1 MNFSRIFI
9 LRPVATWLLMIALV
23 LVGLVAVRVLPVSS
37 LPSVDYPTIQVQT
50 FYPGA
55 SPSVMATTVTA
66 PLEVQLGQIPGLQQM
81 ISYSAEGSSVITLQ
95 FDLALNLDVAQQNVQ
110 QAINAATSLLP
121 SGLPAPPTYAKVNPA
136 DQPIMTLAVTSKT
149 LSLTQLQDAAN
160 NRLAAKI
167 SQVAGVGV
175 VTLAGGNVP
184 AVRVEADPQKL
195 AAYGLN
201 LDDLRTLLAN
211 VNVSQPKGNFDG
223 PELDYTL
230 DANDQIS
237 DPQDY
242 LDTVIAYQ
250 NGSPVYLRDVAHVS
264 KAAQDVERGAWFNK
278 TPAIVLNVQRQPGAN
293 VIATVDQIKRA
304 LPQLEA
310 TLPAGMEVSVVSDS
324 TGVIRSSVS
333 DAAFELVLAVV
344 LVVAVIF
351 VFLRNV
357 PATIIPSISVPVS
370 LIATLAVMY
379 ELGYSIDNLSLMAL
393 IIATGFVVDD
403 SIVMIENVVRYLEQG
418 MPPLEAALAGAGQIG
433 FTIMSLTISLI
444 AVLIPLL
451 FMGGVIGRLFGE
463 FAVTLAVTIV
473 ISAIVSL
480 TVVPMLCARIL
491 RAQEDRH
498 PSRFERVSERLFDKT
513 LAAYERGLR
522 WVLDHQLL
530 TLIVALI
537 TVALTVVLYV
547 VIPKGLF
554 PVQDVGVLQGITVA
568 DNSVSY
574 SAMVKRQ
581 TALAEEVLKDPDVTS
596 ITSYVGIDGINT
608 TLNNGRFLINLK
620 ARDDRSETAA
630 EIGRRIQTATA
641 GVPGIKLYVQPAQDL
656 TLDTTV
662 SPNQYKFVLRGPDQ
676 ATLAKYVPPL
686 IARMKKISS
695 ITDVASDLDT
705 SGLSIQVEVN
715 RQLAAR
721 YGITPA
727 TIDNALYDALGQ
739 RIVSTIFQQSAQYR
753 VILVAKP
760 ESLNTINS
768 LGAIYLPS
776 QTSSSGQVP
785 LSAIATLKIISTP
798 LAISHLQQFPAV
810 TVSFNLAS
818 DASLSSAVKEI
829 RAAQQAVNLPPSI
842 ASSFQGAAQAF
853 EDSLSS
859 EVYLLIAAL
868 VAVYIV
874 LGVLYESFIHPV
886 TILSTLPSAGI
897 GALLAL
903 MITGSD
909 LDVIGIIGIVLL
921 IGIVKKNAIMMV
933 DFALDAERNH
943 HKPPREAIFE
953 ASLLRFRPILMTTLA
968 AMLGALPMLLG
979 TGTGSELRRP
989 LGLAII
995 GGLMLSQ
1002 LLTLFTTPVIY
1013 LYFDRM
1019 AERVRERRAARRA
1032 ARGGTPP
1039 PQGPDQTDG
1048 SSGPTSPKAPD
1059 EPPAGDAP

>member
-1 MNFSRIFI
+1 MNISRPFI
-9 LRPVATWLLMIALV
+9 LRPVATSLLMIALV
-23 LVGLVAVRVLPVSS
+23 LVGLVAVRFLPVSS
-37 LPSVDYPTIQVQT
+37 LPDVDYPTIQVQT

-66 PLEVQLGQIPGLQQM
+66 PLEVQLGEIPGLQQM
-81 ISYSAEGSSVITLQ
+81 ISYSSEGASVITLQ
-95 FDLALNLDVAQQNVQ
+95 FDLSLNLDIAQQNVQ
-110 QAINAATSLLP
+110 QAINAANSFLP

-136 DQPIMTLAVTSKT
+136 DQPILTLAVTSKSM
-149 LSLTQLQDAAN
+149 SLTQLQDAAN
-160 NRLAAKI
+160 NRLATKI
-167 SQVAGVGV
+167 SEVSGVGL
-175 VTLAGGNVP
+175 VTSAGGNVP
-184 AVRVEADPQKL
+184 AVRVEADPRKL

-223 PELDYTL
+223 PELDYTIN
-230 DANDQIS
+230 ANDQIV
-237 DPQDY
+237 DPKDY

-250 NGSPVYLRDVAHVS
+250 NGAPVYLRDVARVS
-264 KAAQDVERGAWFNK
+264 QAAQDVERGAWYNH

-293 VIATVDQIKRA
+293 VIATVDQIMKL
-304 LPQLEA
+304 LPTLES
-310 TLPAGMEVSVVSDS
+310 TLPAGMKVAVVSDS

-333 DAAFELVLAVV
+333 DAAFELVLAVA
-344 LVVAVIF
+344 LVVLVIF

-370 LIATLAVMY
+370 LIGTLAMMY
-379 ELGYSIDNLSLMAL
+379 ELNYSIDNLSLMAL

-403 SIVMIENVVRYLEQG
+403 SIVMIENIVRYLEDG
-418 MPPLEAALAGAGQIG
+418 KSPLEAALEGAGQVG
-433 FTIMSLTISLI
+433 FTILSLTVSLI

-473 ISAIVSL
+473 ISAVVAL

-491 RAQEDRH
+491 RAQAQRH
-498 PSRFERVSERLFDKT
+498 PSRFERISESLFNKT
-513 LAAYERGLR
+513 LATYERGLS
-522 WVLDHQLL
+522 WVLDHQIL
-530 TLIVALI
+530 TLLVAI
-537 TVALTVVLYV
+537 ATVALTAILYV

-554 PVQDVGVLQGITVA
+554 PVQDVGVIQGISVA

-574 SAMVKRQ
+574 QTMVARQ
-581 TALAEEVLKDPDVTS
+581 AALSNAVLNDPDVTS
-596 ITSYVGIDGINT
+596 LTSYVGIDGTNT
-608 TLNNGRFLINLK
+608 TLNNGRFLIDLR
-620 ARDDRSETAA
+620 AHDDRSLTALQIA
-630 EIGRRIQTATA
+630 RRLQQEVAN
-641 GVPGIKLYVQPAQDL
+641 VPGIKLYLQPEQDL

-662 SPNQYKFVLRGPDQ
+662 SPNQYKFVLRGPNQQAFDQ
-676 ATLAKYVPPL
+676 YVPAL
-686 IARMKKISS
+686 IARMKQIPA
-695 ITDVASDLDT
+695 ITDVTSDLNSD
-705 SGLSIQVEVN
+705 GLSVNVEVN

-721 YGITPA
+721 YGITAA

-739 RIVSTIFQQSAQYR
+739 RIVSTIFEQSDQYR

-760 ESLNTINS
+760 ETMPDLQS
-768 LGAIYLPS
+768 LGNLYLPS

-785 LSAIATLKIISTP
+785 LSGIATFKVTRSP
-798 LAISHLQQFPAV
+798 LVISHLAQFPAV
-810 TVSFNLAS
+810 TISFNLAK
-818 DASLSSAVKEI
+818 DASLSAAVDQI
-829 RAAQQAVNLPPSI
+829 RKAEQAVRLPSSI
-842 ASSFQGAAQAF
+842 TSSFQGAAQAF
-853 EDSLSS
+853 EDSLQS

-874 LGVLYESFIHPV
+874 LGVLYESYVHPV

-903 MITGSD
+903 MIAGSD

-933 DFALDAERNH
+933 DFALEAERQH
-943 HKPPREAIFE
+943 GRSPREAIFE

-995 GGLMLSQ
+995 GGLTLSQ
-1002 LLTLFTTPVIY
+1002 MLTLFTTPVIY
-1013 LYFDRM
+1013 LFFDRL
-1019 AERVRERRAARRA
+1019 AQRVR
-1032 ARGGTPP
+1032 
-1039 PQGPDQTDG
+1039 
-1048 SSGPTSPKAPD
+1048 PKASGRATGSTP
-1059 EPPAGDAP
+1059 